1 MAVLCAFGSAGVWA
15 QQSVN
20 VNPNETYTSDIIV
33 ESSDSEYA
41 GLTNDGA
48 IKNSQIVIGK
58 AVPFKNNGT
67 IETGKLDIYV
77 YQTNP
82 IEGTITA
89 TEEFI
94 YRGSRG
100 NNVGQDLSA
109 KLTTPLLHIYG
120 TDATKNNQ
128 VGLKVLNADVL
139 AGVDKILVESN
150 NGRTTLGFGE
160 GDFEYL
166 KTVELRRNSGDQ
178 DARIETNDGANLK
191 LGTVVVTNSLGA
203 VQVSKTSSISIQKI
217 VVEDGAAINV
227 GAWGDAEGQK
237 GTFTLSDIYLGK
249 NASLAA
255 MEFSNSQQS
264 EIKGQISLTLDSGAT
279 ADFVRPGS
287 TQEATLNAESLSVT
301 VLDASSGSKVL
312 LSKDNTLTK
321 LENITVIGAASTNT
335 GNISADL
342 AALGEAVQFAQK
354 TAGDGDTTDVVLS
367 NVEGVKIEQLA
378 SDLFDGASAVVGKD
392 GVEEVVVH
400 QNTNIAGIA
409 EMNALG
415 LHIWRNEINDM
426 NKRLGE
432 LRDSKAS
439 ANGLWARVYTGQ
451 AEIGTQNVKNQYT
464 TFQFGYDRQVVPNTF
479 VGAAFSYTNGNNDF
493 SVGGGDNSIY
503 ALTAYGSYIAD
514 NGLFVDVTAKYGWLE
529 NEFQISLADGSS
541 SSGSYDANAFSLSA
555 EAGWRYPL
563 SRLFYVEPQVEMMY
577 GRVEGVDYTTS
588 TGLSVEHDGVDTLI
602 GRAGFVLGL
611 NCPDQKGNAYV
622 RASVLH
628 DFLGEADY
636 SFSKNGQS
644 RHLSDDLGGTW
655 YEFGIGTNIN
665 WTPDI
670 HTYLDVEASAGGE
683 VDTDYRVNVG
693 VRYSF

>member
-1 MAVLCAFGSAGVWA
+1 M
-15 QQSVN
+15 N
-20 VNPNETYTSDIIV
+20 
-33 ESSDSEYA
+33 SS
-41 GLTNDGA
+41 
-48 IKNSQIVIGK
+48 
-58 AVPFKNNGT
+58 
-67 IETGKLDIYV
+67 
-77 YQTNP
+77 
-82 IEGTITA
+82 
-89 TEEFI
+89 
-94 YRGSRG
+94 
-100 NNVGQDLSA
+100 
-109 KLTTPLLHIYG
+109 
-120 TDATKNNQ
+120 
-128 VGLKVLNADVL
+128 VL
-139 AGVDKILVESN
+139 AGVEKIIVESN

-160 GDFEYL
+160 GDFEYTKTIEL
-166 KTVELRRNSGDQ
+166 KCNSGNQ
-178 DARIETNDGANLK
+178 DARIETNNGANLV
-191 LGTVVVTNSLGA
+191 LDNVVVSNGLGA
-203 VQVSKTSSISIQKI
+203 VQVDATSKIAVKNL
-217 VVEDGAAINV
+217 VVADNAAVNLGGWGNQDG
-227 GAWGDAEGQK
+227 QT
-237 GTFTLSDIYLGK
+237 GTFNLTNIHLGK

-255 MEFSNSQQS
+255 MEFSGVQQV
-264 EIKGQISLTLDSGAT
+264 EINGNISLTLDSGAT
-279 ADFVRPGS
+279 ADFVRVDSSQES
-287 TQEATLNAESLSVT
+287 TFNAESLNVT
-301 VLDASSGSKVL
+301 LLDAGSGSKVL
-312 LSKDNTLTK
+312 LSKENTQTK
-321 LENITVIGAASTNT
+321 PENIVVVGAASSNT

-342 AALGEAVQFAQK
+342 VALSEAVQFAQK
-354 TAGDGDTTDVVLS
+354 TAGTGDTTDVAFS

-392 GVEEVVVH
+392 GVEGVVVH

-611 NCPDQKGNAYV
+611 NCPDQKGNAYI